1 MITGDRARMMAMI
14 QSAADDAIA
23 KAEVAGEMTPAKAMA
38 SLQEEWLAGGM
49 NARSKKAA
57 PAPAAVSQDSAG
69 APSPARKS
77 LTSMLTG
84 SSSRLS
90 SAPALLISPCG
101 SCVCGPLVAPASAT
115 PAASYR
121 WTCLYPKPVPMGR
134 RRRRSPVGKLIF
146 LGTGACACAPRSAR
160 TSSRRLAGAVQ

>member
-57 PAPAAVSQDSAG
+57 PAPAAVSQESAG

-84 SSSRLS
+84 SSSKKLS
-90 SAPALLISPCG
+90 SAPASADPA
-101 SCVCGPLVAPASAT
+101 SAAPASAAPASVAPASAT
-115 PAASYR
+115 PASAE
-121 WTCLYPKPVPMGR
+121 PAPVDV
-134 RRRRSPVGKLIF
+134 PV
-146 LGTGACACAPRSAR
+146 SE
-160 TSSRRLAGAVQ
+160 AGADGKKKKKKPSKKN